1 MEPQLIRKRKGR
13 KGWGT
18 VLCLGLPYRA
28 SPWNLPTSTQSL
40 DLSASGV
47 FGFQLHPLSFTNIL
61 RARTLKKNQLFNFE
75 SQALYRERPISA
87 SIGKKMELGNGL
99 AGCYHLRSGR
109 SAVCEVWVFP
119 FIFKVG
125 VYRIRGPPWEISFP
139 PRGWGD
145 NRMATPPRPA
155 SRESV

>member
-109 SAVCEVWVFP
+109 SAFCEVWARAQLGSPPLPPPGADTRPVPPGGSLECNPEIPAFP
-119 FIFKVG
+119 G
-125 VYRIRGPPWEISFP
+125 EE
-139 PRGWGD
+139 
-145 NRMATPPRPA
+145 N
-155 SRESV
+155 